1 MAKLKGT
8 LQIQRTL
15 QGRVIS
21 HDIRSYDELQDKP
34 SINGVVL
41 AGNKSDEDL
50 GLMQVM
56 EEVTNTEIEEM
67 FRLSLIHI

>member
-21 HDIRSYDELQDKP
+21 HYIRSYDELQDKP

-67 FRLSLIHI
+67 FRR

>member
-34 SINGVVL
+34 SVNGVVL

-50 GLMQVM
+50 GLMRVM

-67 FRLSLIHI
+67 FRR

>member
-1 MAKLKGT
+1 MAKLKGS

-15 QGRVIS
+15 QVRVIS

-67 FRLSLIHI
+67 FRR

>member
-1 MAKLKGT
+1 MAKLKGS

-15 QGRVIS
+15 QGRVIG

-34 SINGVVL
+34 SINGVIL
-41 AGNKSDEDL
+41 TGDKSDEDL
-50 GLMQVM
+50 GLMQLM

-67 FRLSLIHI
+67 FRR

>member
-15 QGRVIS
+15 QGRIIG

-34 SINGVVL
+34 SINGIVL
-41 AGNKSDEDL
+41 TGNKSDEDL

-56 EEVTNTEIEEM
+56 EEITNTEIEDM
-67 FRLSLIHI
+67 FRR

>member
-1 MAKLKGT
+1 MAKLEGT

-15 QGRVIS
+15 RGRVIG

-67 FRLSLIHI
+67 FRR

>member
-1 MAKLKGT
+1 MAKLEGT

-15 QGRVIS
+15 QGRVIG

-67 FRLSLIHI
+67 FRR

>member
-34 SINGVVL
+34 SIIGVVL

-67 FRLSLIHI
+67 FRR

>member
-34 SINGVVL
+34 SVNGVVL

-67 FRLSLIHI
+67 FRR

>member
-67 FRLSLIHI
+67 FRR

>member
-1 MAKLKGT
+1 MAKLKET

-67 FRLSLIHI
+67 FRR

>member
-67 FRLSLIHI
+67 FRK

>member
-15 QGRVIS
+15 QGRVIC

-34 SINGVVL
+34 RINGIIL
-41 AGNKSDEDL
+41 TGDKSDEDL

-67 FRLSLIHI
+67 FRR

>member
-1 MAKLKGT
+1 MAKLEGT

-15 QGRVIS
+15 QGRIIG

-67 FRLSLIHI
+67 FRR

>member
-56 EEVTNTEIEEM
+56 EEVTNTEIDEM
-67 FRLSLIHI
+67 FRR

>member
-1 MAKLKGT
+1 MAKLEGT

-15 QGRVIS
+15 QGRVIG
-21 HDIRSYDELQDKP
+21 HDNRSYDELQDKP

-67 FRLSLIHI
+67 FRR

>member
-67 FRLSLIHI
+67 FMR

>member
-21 HDIRSYDELQDKP
+21 NYIRSYDELQDKP

-67 FRLSLIHI
+67 FRR

>member
-1 MAKLKGT
+1 MAKLKGS

-67 FRLSLIHI
+67 FRR

>member
-1 MAKLKGT
+1 MAKLEGT

-15 QGRVIS
+15 QGRVIG

-34 SINGVVL
+34 SINGIVL
-41 AGNKSDEDL
+41 TGNKSDEDL

-56 EEVTNTEIEEM
+56 EEITNTEIEDM
-67 FRLSLIHI
+67 FRR

>member
-34 SINGVVL
+34 RINGIIL
-41 AGNKSDEDL
+41 TGDKSDEDL

-67 FRLSLIHI
+67 FRR

>member
-1 MAKLKGT
+1 MAKLEGA

-15 QGRVIS
+15 QGRVIG

-67 FRLSLIHI
+67 FRR

>member
-1 MAKLKGT
+1 MAKLEGT

-67 FRLSLIHI
+67 FRR

>member
-1 MAKLKGT
+1 MAKLEGT

-15 QGRVIS
+15 QGRVIG

-41 AGNKSDEDL
+41 EDL

-67 FRLSLIHI
+67 FRR